1 MLIVSQKTYIS
12 HNVSNAQRNQNPVM
26 EILIRDRKVP
36 AILRHI
42 ITYHMPVVPA
52 VQLSAVVDRVT
63 AYII

>member
-1 MLIVSQKTYIS
+1 MTSQ
-12 HNVSNAQRNQNPVM
+12 NGSNAESNQNPVT

-36 AILRHI
+36 AIHRRI

-52 VQLSAVVDRVT
+52 VQLSALVDRVT